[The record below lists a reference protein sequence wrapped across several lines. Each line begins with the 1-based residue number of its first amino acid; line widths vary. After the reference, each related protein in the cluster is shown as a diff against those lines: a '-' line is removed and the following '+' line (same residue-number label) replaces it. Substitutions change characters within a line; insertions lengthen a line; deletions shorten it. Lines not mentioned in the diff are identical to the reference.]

1 MLPVGNMRLR
11 ACLTVLALLASS
23 SWAQQGG
30 VVETERI
37 CGYDTTVIPFDATV
51 GGVDVTVQGINYPV
65 EMERLGVLSIETGK
79 PSLDIGEIMCLRGL
93 CPIFLK
99 GKNLDMLVGTDF
111 EEKALMEKEGI
122 LPQNRAFCFF
132 GVELPCSP
140 VPNTITDESLM
151 CSPPTLPKTYG
162 VAPFGI
168 FVLTP
173 TLQGPGKLYLA
184 EGLELN
190 FYNSK

>member
-1 MLPVGNMRLR
+1 MRLR

-79 PSLDIGEIMCLRGL
+79 PRLDIGEIMCLRGL

-122 LPQNRAFCFF
+122 PADQVLVPAANSTNRC
-132 GVELPCSP
+132 VE
-140 VPNTITDESLM
+140 M
-151 CSPPTLPKTYG
+151 
-162 VAPFGI
+162 
-168 FVLTP
+168 
-173 TLQGPGKLYLA
+173 
-184 EGLELN
+184 
-190 FYNSK
+190 